1 MHTDIRPF
9 VIQVES
15 TTLSIPLE
23 EAEARQLAVGLN
35 NVLKTFQEKQT
46 AERPKRWD
54 SMSVTLEGG
63 SSDSRQ
69 SLQAMCN
76 PNAHATAFEARVWL
90 SVKTGGMSVATE
102 AKLSAFRAALE
113 AYFEQLRTS
122 KTVA

>member
-1 MHTDIRPF
+1 MEELHREELHHCEHGRAAWRLSPAEEFPIFPPSPTTRTDIRPF

-54 SMSVTLEGG
+54 SMSVTLEG
-63 SSDSRQ
+63 
-69 SLQAMCN
+69 N
-76 PNAHATAFEARVWL
+76 RVW
-90 SVKTGGMSVATE
+90 VDHI
-102 AKLSAFRAALE
+102 
-113 AYFEQLRTS
+113 
-122 KTVA
+122 

>member
-1 MHTDIRPF
+1 MF
-9 VIQVES
+9 
-15 TTLSIPLE
+15 LSAGPVGMGWTVMQD
-23 EAEARQLAVGLN
+23 AAVAARGLGCHPSFEN
-35 NVLKTFQEKQT
+35 TEQHLCTIF
-46 AERPKRWD
+46 A
-54 SMSVTLEGG
+54 GG